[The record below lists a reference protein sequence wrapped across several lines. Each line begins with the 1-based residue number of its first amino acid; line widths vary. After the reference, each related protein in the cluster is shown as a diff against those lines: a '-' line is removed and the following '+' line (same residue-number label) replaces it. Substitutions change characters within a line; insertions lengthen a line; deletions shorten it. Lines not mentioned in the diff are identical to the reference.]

1 MQLPTPNFVLLT
13 KEPQANK
20 PQTINLKTMDNATL
34 HQLQSALRRLVP
46 DSIGDTFTEIKK
58 HLPEFSAKYS
68 ALILLES
75 RLNDANLQRIEGT
88 INEDDLQLR
97 YNQIRA
103 DLLLFINALEV
114 NDFSLPVAGAPAS
127 KTGSLLYKIPTHMT
141 LQKETK
147 CVVRLAFEKE
157 SIIRNIELDSDV
169 EIKSVRVAEVMQVE
183 LIDPTEP
190 HPFAIRT
197 ISDEEQFIEKGD
209 YSEWCFY
216 VKPILEGTFPLVLKI
231 SVIEI
236 VLGKERLRNL
246 TYEENIQI
254 TATISGAKEPDFKL
268 MGITVGTTTLPNA
281 PVLPAAA
288 PPQPK
293 EMDIFEVEIIKPDIA
308 ISPAPVV
315 DIPRQA
321 AQEEPPGAPP
331 VMPSPPIPAKKNR
344 SSISWM
350 AAAASVLLIVTVAI
364 FIIPRNSSVNENN
377 PINVVPNIKQDS
389 FLVLPKDSLIVAPED
404 SVWEKDRILNR

>member
-1 MQLPTPNFVLLT
+1 
-13 KEPQANK
+13 
-20 PQTINLKTMDNATL
+20 MDNATL

-46 DSIGDTFTEIKK
+46 DSIGDTFAEIKK

-68 ALILLES
+68 ALLLLES
-75 RLNDANLQRIEGT
+75 RLNEANLQRIEGT
-88 INEDDLQLR
+88 ISEEDLQLR
-97 YNQIRA
+97 YNQVRA

-114 NDFSLPVAGAPAS
+114 NDFEMPVAGTPAA
-127 KTGSLLYKIPTHMT
+127 KTGSLLYKIPTQMT

-254 TATISGAKEPDFKL
+254 TATTRAMEEPSFKPTGVTIATNTKTATDTVTPSSGNP
-268 MGITVGTTTLPNA
+268 LP
-281 PVLPAAA
+281 
-288 PPQPK
+288 PPQVADLGHLIGLP
-293 EMDIFEVEIIKPDIA
+293 EMDELIIPP
-308 ISPAPVV
+308 SPAP
-315 DIPRQA
+315 
-321 AQEEPPGAPP
+321 APP
-331 VMPSPPIPAKKNR
+331 SPAPAPPAPAPRVAPAVEPMIVSPAPPSRRR
-344 SSISWM
+344 SLFPM
-350 AAAASVLLIVTVAI
+350 LAAAASVLLIVTVAI

-377 PINVVPNIKQDS
+377 PIDVVPNIKQDS
-389 FLVLPKDSLIVAPED
+389 FLVLPKDSLMVAPED
-404 SVWEKDRILNR
+404 SVPEKDSILNR